1 MNFDLTRQSL
11 FTNILYILILS
22 IILWGSWLTIPQS
35 STATVSEGT
44 PLGMLI
50 ESQLNLHRV
59 LTVII
64 SFCLA
69 LFNSLYVTRLCVKNV
84 VYLERSYMP
93 ALIYLLV
100 SVGYYD
106 SNAVVI
112 PLLVSILLLKTS
124 SMIFNTYNV
133 KSLISGQY
141 LNIGFLM
148 GLSATLYA
156 PALLLIPIVFIG
168 LQLFRYFDIR
178 EWIAT
183 IVGVALPFFFM
194 FYTLWL
200 LGQDWLLALTNYFEL
215 LDFSKVN
222 IIPTLT
228 DITPLYW
235 LFMSIIAVFVTLAFI
250 SFLRH
255 QGSFKV
261 KPRKAYSFNLWLIVL
276 IIVAFA
282 VAPYRSIEQFPILA
296 TPLAV
301 IIPTFFASNRPTFIT
316 SFLYALLIFCTLAMH
331 LIPIVSRSL

>member
-22 IILWGSWLTIPQS
+22 IIFWGSWLTTPQS
-35 STATVSEGT
+35 SAAVVSDGT

-50 ESQLNLHRV
+50 DTQLNLHRI

-106 SNAVVI
+106 SNAIVI

-148 GLSATLYA
+148 GLAATLYA
-156 PALLLIPIVFIG
+156 PALLLIPLVFIG

-178 EWIAT
+178 EWMAA
-183 IVGVALPFFFM
+183 IVGAALPLFFM

-222 IIPTLT
+222 LPILT
-228 DITPLYW
+228 DTTPLNW
-235 LFMSIIAVFVTLAFI
+235 LFMSILAILVTLALI

-255 QGSFKV
+255 QESFKV
-261 KPRKAYSFNLWLIVL
+261 KPRKAYSFNLWLVVL
-276 IIVAFA
+276 IIVVFA

-316 SFLYALLIFCTLAMH
+316 NFLYALLIFCTIAMH
-331 LIPIVSRSL
+331 LIPILSHTL